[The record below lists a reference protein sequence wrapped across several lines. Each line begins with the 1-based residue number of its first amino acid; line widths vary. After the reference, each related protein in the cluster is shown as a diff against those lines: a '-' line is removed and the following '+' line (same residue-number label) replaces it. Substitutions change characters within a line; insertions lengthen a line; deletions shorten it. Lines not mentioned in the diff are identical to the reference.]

1 MSVDALQHSEEAA
14 VEKLFESLEA
24 RLGQVFV
31 SRALGY
37 LTASRSGLSAS
48 ELEDLLSLDDDVLHS
63 VFTGSQPHLQTVPP
77 LLWPRLHREI
87 AALLQEKSWD
97 GVVVLCWRHQRL
109 AEAASHRYLRT
120 SADYLRAHR
129 ALADYFQGAR
139 SGTFQKPL
147 SLQQREDLA
156 QGKGSR
162 PVLDMPLVLCS
173 STGSRQYNRRKMWEL
188 PHALHCSRQVD
199 RLKSECFCNLHWLL
213 GTLCATSV
221 QHVLADLDLLRDR
234 ETELVAEALRMC
246 SSVLRDD
253 PDLLQVELAGRLLP
267 LAARYPALRE
277 LVRQCDVM
285 AQKCC
290 PLVPLAQ
297 LYAAPGGPLQNEYDL
312 EPAPRS
318 ADDVDVIACADSM
331 LLTVKYDCSD
341 TLKVRKRNF

>member
-1 MSVDALQHSEEAA
+1 M
-14 VEKLFESLEA
+14 EKLFESLEA

-173 STGSRQYNRRKMWEL
+173 STGSRHYNRRKMWEL

-199 RLKSECFCNLHWLL
+199 RLKSECFCNLQWLV

-246 SSVLRDD
+246 SAVLRDD

-341 TLKVRKRNF
+341 TLKVRKRNL